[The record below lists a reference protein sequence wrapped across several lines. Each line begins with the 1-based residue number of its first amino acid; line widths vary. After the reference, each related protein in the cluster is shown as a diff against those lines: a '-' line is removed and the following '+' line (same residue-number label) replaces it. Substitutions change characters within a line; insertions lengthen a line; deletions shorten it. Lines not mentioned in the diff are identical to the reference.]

1 MKGDILKVKSEW
13 TKALCVA
20 VICAVLGM
28 TAGCASMDK
37 AQTGGLAGAG
47 MGALI
52 GQAIGGN
59 TAGTLIGAGVGLGLG
74 YIIGNEADKQDA
86 KQRQGVREDET
97 RLLANTSWKVT
108 SINPKPK
115 RNFTSI
121 VASFSP
127 NGTVTTTTTYP
138 DGTVKREVESYRIV
152 GSTLIINKPDYVINS
167 RFKIEGNRIYM
178 DTGEHSI
185 VMERLGA

>member
-1 MKGDILKVKSEW
+1 MRAKSES
-13 TKALCVA
+13 TKLLWVVAICVTLA
-20 VICAVLGM
+20 IV
-28 TAGCASMDK
+28 AGCASMDK

-86 KQRQGVREDET
+86 KQRQTVSADET
-97 RLLANTSWKVT
+97 RLLANTSWKVM
-108 SINPKPK
+108 SINPRPK
-115 RNFTSI
+115 TNFTSI
-121 VASFSP
+121 VTSFSP

-138 DGTVKREVESYRIV
+138 DGTAKREVESYRIV

-167 RFKIEGNRIYM
+167 RFKIEGNRMYM
-178 DTGEHSI
+178 DTGEHSV
-185 VMERLGA
+185 VMDRI

>member
-1 MKGDILKVKSEW
+1 MVS
-13 TKALCVA
+13 
-20 VICAVLGM
+20 
-28 TAGCASMDK
+28 GCASMDK

-59 TAGTLIGAGVGLGLG
+59 TAGTLIGTGVGLGLG
-74 YIIGNEADKQDA
+74 YIIGNELDKQDA
-86 KQRQGVREDET
+86 KQRQTVREDET
-97 RLLANTSWKVT
+97 RLLAGTSWKVT

-115 RNFTSI
+115 KPYTSI
-121 VASFSP
+121 VTNFSP

-138 DGTVKREVESYRIV
+138 DGSIKREVESFRIV

-167 RFKIEGNRIYM
+167 RFKIEGNRMYL
-178 DTGEHSI
+178 DTGEHSV